1 MGFLVFKEHMIPLDW
16 YFMKWLDVIYRL
28 YLKTFNIWLKSC
40 YIFNKTESYIFSS
53 LNHITLFEFEDSS
66 QSMFDNL
73 ATLADVMLAS
83 AGQLE
88 DKSLK
93 RKIDLARAKISQTIL
108 PITPEMS
115 SKRTMQVITYL
126 SCIWIGYYESE
137 MPTDLIGQSQS
148 KSPHWLNFMW
158 YHISWKGTP
167 I

>member
-1 MGFLVFKEHMIPLDW
+1 MGKQNLIFL
-16 YFMKWLDVIYRL
+16 
-28 YLKTFNIWLKSC
+28 
-40 YIFNKTESYIFSS
+40 S
-53 LNHITLFEFEDSS
+53 LNHITLSEFEDSS

-115 SKRTMQVITYL
+115 SKRTMQVVPYL
-126 SCIWIGYYESE
+126 
-137 MPTDLIGQSQS
+137 TQF
-148 KSPHWLNFMW
+148 LN
-158 YHISWKGTP
+158 S
-167 I
+167 

>member
-1 MGFLVFKEHMIPLDW
+1 MYDVRESCLIIESNLFDCKEMGFLVFKEHMIPLDW

-115 SKRTMQVITYL
+115 SKRTMQVTN
-126 SCIWIGYYESE
+126 WISFES
-137 MPTDLIGQSQS
+137 MNIKCLLI
-148 KSPHWLNFMW
+148 F
-158 YHISWKGTP
+158 
-167 I
+167 

>member
-1 MGFLVFKEHMIPLDW
+1 MLPAKEKSILLVTQSH
-16 YFMKWLDVIYRL
+16 Y
-28 YLKTFNIWLKSC
+28 
-40 YIFNKTESYIFSS
+40 S
-53 LNHITLFEFEDSS
+53 LSEFEDSS

-115 SKRTMQVITYL
+115 SKRTMQVIN
-126 SCIWIGYYESE
+126 C
-137 MPTDLIGQSQS
+137 
-148 KSPHWLNFMW
+148 
-158 YHISWKGTP
+158 
-167 I
+167 